1 MGYARSQG
9 RSTHSSDRAPLLV
22 QAACAASPRVASR
35 RYAMVGATLQR
46 RRQRSQYGTTPP
58 QAPGHWRRGA
68 PQTRVQGS
76 ERSHSRKRTHVVGP
90 WPSRPLFSLETY
102 HLLAQISYLIWY
114 NVNLRKYMANLRSW

>member
-1 MGYARSQG
+1 MEYERSPG

-22 QAACAASPRVASR
+22 QAACAASPTVTSR
-35 RYAMVGATLQR
+35 TCAMAGATLQR
-46 RRQRSQYGTTPP
+46 RRQRSQYGATPP

-76 ERSHSRKRTHVVGP
+76 EKWHSRKRTHVAGP

-102 HLLAQISYLIWY
+102 RLLAQISYLIWY
-114 NVNLRKYMANLRSW
+114 NVNLRKYMANL